1 MVFDFG
7 RSTSPGSFPWQ
18 ELTVSSRGLHGTKC
32 NGYLMGEIIVDQTG
46 FRTLDL
52 LLGALTT
59 ELFGLII
66 WIGLNITVVIY
77 MLGIE
82 TLDLTISVQT
92 SSFILLYYVTI
103 TIHLPDFWIINLCIC
118 ISELWKSKSKSKC
131 ANHKIPEQVNT
142 APKNHHTKVSW
153 LHANGEVYM
162 FVTGCCYLS

>member
-1 MVFDFG
+1 
-7 RSTSPGSFPWQ
+7 
-18 ELTVSSRGLHGTKC
+18 
-32 NGYLMGEIIVDQTG
+32 MGEIIEDQTG

-92 SSFILLYYVTI
+92 SSFILL
-103 TIHLPDFWIINLCIC
+103 
-118 ISELWKSKSKSKC
+118 
-131 ANHKIPEQVNT
+131 
-142 APKNHHTKVSW
+142 
-153 LHANGEVYM
+153 
-162 FVTGCCYLS
+162 

>member
-1 MVFDFG
+1 
-7 RSTSPGSFPWQ
+7 
-18 ELTVSSRGLHGTKC
+18 
-32 NGYLMGEIIVDQTG
+32 MGEIIVDQTG

-92 SSFILLYYVTI
+92 SSFILL
-103 TIHLPDFWIINLCIC
+103 
-118 ISELWKSKSKSKC
+118 
-131 ANHKIPEQVNT
+131 
-142 APKNHHTKVSW
+142 
-153 LHANGEVYM
+153 
-162 FVTGCCYLS
+162 